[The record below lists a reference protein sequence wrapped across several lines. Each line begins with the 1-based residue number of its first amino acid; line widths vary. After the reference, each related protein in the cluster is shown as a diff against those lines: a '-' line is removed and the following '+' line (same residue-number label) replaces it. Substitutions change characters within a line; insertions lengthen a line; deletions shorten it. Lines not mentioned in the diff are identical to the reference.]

1 MGNEN
6 ELSEVRA
13 AIRVVPDFPEPGV
26 IFQDLT
32 PVLAD
37 ARLFGQLLDALA
49 ARALERRAEVLVCP
63 ESRGFIFG
71 AALAS
76 RLRLGF
82 VPVRK
87 PGKLPGRILRVRYD
101 MEYGP
106 GGGELQLSADAL
118 REGERALIVDD
129 VLATGGTAAAC
140 AELVVRAGAK
150 VVGALF
156 VLEIPALQG
165 RAKLNAMGVVESL
178 LREPVSSLA
187 K

>member
-1 MGNEN
+1 MKT
-6 ELSEVRA
+6 ELSEVQA

-37 ARLFGQLLDALA
+37 ARLFGQLMDALA
-49 ARALERRAEVLVCP
+49 ACAVERRADVLVCP

-87 PGKLPGRILRVRYD
+87 PGKLPGRTLSVRYD

-106 GGGELQLSADAL
+106 GGGELQMSAEAL
-118 REGERALIVDD
+118 RKGERALIVDD
-129 VLATGGTAAAC
+129 VLATGGTAKAC
-140 AELVVRAGAK
+140 AELVSRAGAE

-165 RAKLNAMGVVESL
+165 RAKLSAMGIVESL
-178 LREPVSSLA
+178 LRTP
-187 K
+187 